1 MQLQEAKFCS
11 IDVESTGLDSLHDEI
26 ITFAS
31 VPMLGGRI
39 FAGASVYTL
48 VRPTEYKMAA
58 MKYHGIA
65 GRDLDSAP
73 SFAEASELILKAL
86 DGILVGHSVDFDY
99 RILRRLFGE
108 RHVAL
113 ERDTID
119 IVLVEKWLCHKS
131 GRLCMDLSFESM
143 MERYAIKESYRHN
156 ALADAFFSA
165 QMFQKQLLYLSER
178 GVVTL
183 GQLQKAMKAYR
194 YSLW

>member
-1 MQLQEAKFCS
+1 
-11 IDVESTGLDSLHDEI
+11 
-26 ITFAS
+26 
-31 VPMLGGRI
+31 
-39 FAGASVYTL
+39 
-48 VRPTEYKMAA
+48 
-58 MKYHGIA
+58 
-65 GRDLDSAP
+65 
-73 SFAEASELILKAL
+73 
-86 DGILVGHSVDFDY
+86 
-99 RILRRLFGE
+99 
-108 RHVAL
+108 
-113 ERDTID
+113 
-119 IVLVEKWLCHKS
+119 VEKWLCIKS